1 MKYFLLW
8 IVFFPKK
15 NECHANELLP
25 TISNSPQQFGNSTK
39 LPNDVI

>member
-8 IVFFPKK
+8 IFFFEE

-25 TISNSPQQFGNSTK
+25 TISNNPQQFANSTK